1 MRTRLNLR
9 SNDCWWT
16 GTSIRQIVIRAGG
29 VGGQHRTIPPASSI
43 RAGRTLSGRS
53 FAIVVRDQRSQH
65 QNQRLALTRLEA
77 LVAADE
83 AEAQAARK
91 GVVRHL
97 HHQLHRGAPARIFE
111 GDRFQPAQ

>member
-1 MRTRLNLR
+1 LR

-29 VGGQHRTIPPASSI
+29 LGEQHKNNTASVI
-43 RAGRTLSGRS
+43 HARWTHLSGRS
-53 FAIVVRDQRSQH
+53 YAIVVRDQRSQH
-65 QNQRLALTRLEA
+65 QNRRLALARLVA

>member
-1 MRTRLNLR
+1 M
-9 SNDCWWT
+9 
-16 GTSIRQIVIRAGG
+16 IRAGG
-29 VGGQHRTIPPASSI
+29 LGEQHKNNTASVI
-43 RAGRTLSGRS
+43 HARWTHLSGRS
-53 FAIVVRDQRSQH
+53 YAIVVRDQRSQH
-65 QNQRLALTRLEA
+65 QNRRLALARLVA